1 MIITAATDIGTFML
15 SLASLSFLGFG
26 VQPPTPE
33 WGYML
38 SEGRNYLQSAPWLML
53 YPGIAIF
60 IFVVVFNLLGEQI
73 RDMLDPK
80 SRSKSLILEQEK

>member
-1 MIITAATDIGTFML
+1 
-15 SLASLSFLGFG
+15 
-26 VQPPTPE
+26 
-33 WGYML
+33 ML

-60 IFVVVFNLLGEQI
+60 IFVVVFNLLGKQI

-80 SRSKSLILEQEK
+80 SRSKSLIPEREK